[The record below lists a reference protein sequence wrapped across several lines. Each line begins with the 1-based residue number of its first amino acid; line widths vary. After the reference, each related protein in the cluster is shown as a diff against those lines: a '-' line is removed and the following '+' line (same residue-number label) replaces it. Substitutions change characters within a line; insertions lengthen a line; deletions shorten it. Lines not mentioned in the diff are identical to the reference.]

1 MTLITVQNVTK
12 VFPPKTIALD
22 NVSFKIERGEMV
34 ALVGPSGSGKSTLI
48 RTMACLEKIDR
59 TDNGC
64 ISLFEELVQKNG
76 KILSAVASI
85 RCKMGVVFQSFNL
98 IGRLSVEKNVLTGL
112 LGVVPKWRGTIGFFL
127 KRERIMAL
135 KALNRVG
142 ILNQSRQR
150 ASTLSGGQQQR
161 AAIARTLVQE
171 SEIIFADEPVAS
183 LDPAAADRV
192 MQTLSQIN
200 TEDKATVI
208 ISLHQIEY
216 ALKYCKRIIALK
228 DGKLLFDGLATETT
242 QEFFNA
248 LYGRKIDHDDD

>member
-1 MTLITVQNVTK
+1 
-12 VFPPKTIALD
+12 
-22 NVSFKIERGEMV
+22 
-34 ALVGPSGSGKSTLI
+34 
-48 RTMACLEKIDR
+48 
-59 TDNGC
+59 
-64 ISLFEELVQKNG
+64 
-76 KILSAVASI
+76 
-85 RCKMGVVFQSFNL
+85 MGVVFQSFNL

-171 SEIIFADEPVAS
+171 SEVIFADEPVAS

-242 QEFFNA
+242 QEFFND